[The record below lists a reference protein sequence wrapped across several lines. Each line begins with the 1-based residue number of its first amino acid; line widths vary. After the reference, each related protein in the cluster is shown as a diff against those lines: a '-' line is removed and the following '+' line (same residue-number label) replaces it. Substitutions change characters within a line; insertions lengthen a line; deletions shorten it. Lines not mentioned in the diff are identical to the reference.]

1 MLIGLALLAAVGYG
15 VSDFAGGLASRR
27 VRPLTALL
35 YSHPVGAVLVAAL
48 LPMFPGSFDLAS
60 VVFGALAGLAGL
72 LGFGLMYHL
81 MASSPLNVVSPITAV
96 LAAATPIACGLLSG
110 EHPRPTAWLGI
121 AFGLVAIAIISGSS
135 RGGAPARVRTKVLLQ
150 AFTSGAGFGLY
161 FALLAHAGGSASG
174 IWPLMLAR
182 LSSGL
187 VIIAIAARPGVVATV
202 DSRTG
207 ALAGCAG
214 LLDASAD
221 VCFLLAT
228 RHGYLSLVSG
238 VTALY
243 PAVTVLLAGFLLR
256 ERAGWLPSAGLA
268 LSAVSLALIA
278 H

>member
-1 MLIGLALLAAVGYG
+1 MLIGLAMLAAVGYG

-35 YSHPVGAVLVAAL
+35 CGHPVGAVLVAAL

-60 VVFGALAGLAGL
+60 VVFAALAGLAGV
-72 LGFGLMYHL
+72 LGFGLMYQL
-81 MASSPLNVVSPITAV
+81 MASSPLSVVSPITAV

-110 EHPRPTAWLGI
+110 EHPRATAWLGI
-121 AFGLVAIAIISGSS
+121 AFGLVAIALISASS
-135 RGGAPARVRTKVLLQ
+135 SGGAARVRAKVLLQ

-161 FALLAHAGGSASG
+161 FVLLAHAGGSASG
-174 IWPLMLAR
+174 LWPLMIAR

-187 VIIAIAARPGVVATV
+187 VIVAIAARAGVVATV

-221 VCFLLAT
+221 VCFVFAT

-256 ERAGWLPSAGLA
+256 ERAGWLPRAGLV

-278 H
+278 R